1 MRIHN
6 GEKPFDCKLC
16 GKFFTEKSS
25 VKRHL
30 RKMHFNQYN
39 KKCTVCGIISKTREE
54 HRDHLVTH
62 KLKVYTCQVCQKDF
76 IDSRALKVHTFNAH
90 SAITQSMNLREY
102 RCQECDKQF
111 FSTKGLKNH
120 LKTHKIDF
128 RMYSC
133 SVCNKLFLTEQGLSS
148 HMRTHAT
155 NKEHVCELCNKHFN
169 SGAYAAFHRKQHIL
183 EKLNDV
189 LGKDTPGKKK
199 ESIVKVE
206 NNVEIQNVGMETNQ
220 IAESDIKIEHM
231 EIDMKEA
238 KESDE
243 MKTKDSTEVP
253 SDSVATNAIGDLDTI
268 QGAFKDYV
276 IQMHPFKNFS
286 CYYFF
291 KASETNGAEEPEGEV
306 KDTKESKEMLTD
318 TRNNAWFQM
327 SDSDKKARGFAMY
340 RCSLCKLFKLRKREI
355 LRHHE
360 TVHAKRDSYSCD
372 ACTAM

>member
-1 MRIHN
+1 MLIYYRCEQCGKRFTQTGHLASHMRIHN

-30 RKMHFNQYN
+30 RKMHLNMYN

-62 KLKVYTCQVCQKDF
+62 KLKVYTCQVCCKDF

-133 SVCNKLFLTEQGLSS
+133 NICNKLFLTEQGLSS

-155 NKEHVCELCNKHFN
+155 NKEHVCEICNKHFN

-183 EKLNDV
+183 EKLNEV
-189 LGKDTPGKKK
+189 LGKDTNVKSNAT
-199 ESIVKVE
+199 EVKVKME
-206 NNVEIQNVGMETNQ
+206 NSSEIKTEEGSGSVVKETLV
-220 IAESDIKIEHM
+220 AEGQDELSPVNNFDLELIKASFSDYI
-231 EIDMKEA
+231 
-238 KESDE
+238 
-243 MKTKDSTEVP
+243 
-253 SDSVATNAIGDLDTI
+253 I
-268 QGAFKDYV
+268 QL
-276 IQMHPFKNFS
+276 QPQKNFS
-286 CYYFF
+286 SYYFF
-291 KASETNGAEEPEGEV
+291 KSNDTQAEEGPDV
-306 KDTKESKEMLTD
+306 DSKEMLTD

-340 RCSLCKLFKLRKREI
+340 RCNFCKLFKLRKREI

-360 TVHAKRDSYSCD
+360 TVHAKKDSFSCNSCS
-372 ACTAM
+372 AV